1 MKTKKEQ
8 TAKARVEAEEA
19 TEEYNPPIYLNL
31 NGNGWAENSVYLTMA
46 LYDSRIHNRPL
57 YVNGNV
63 GGSGNPPNC
72 PPGFPLCK
80 D

>member
-1 MKTKKEQ
+1 MAKKEATVTKKQ
-8 TAKARVEAEEA
+8 SQEESG
-19 TEEYNPPIYLNL
+19 EEYNPPIYLNL
-31 NGNGWAENSVYLTMA
+31 NGNGWLENSVYLTMA
-46 LYDSRIHNRPL
+46 LYDSRVYNRPL

-72 PPGFPLCK
+72 PPGFPQCK